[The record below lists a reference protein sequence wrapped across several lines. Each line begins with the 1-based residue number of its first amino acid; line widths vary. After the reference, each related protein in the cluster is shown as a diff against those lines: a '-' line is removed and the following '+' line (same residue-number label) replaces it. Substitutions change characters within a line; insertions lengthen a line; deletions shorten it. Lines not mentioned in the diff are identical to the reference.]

1 MYQIFT
7 MLFFRF
13 ACESDEVAEKMLSAG
28 KMWYKMHKIINTVP
42 FQEKYKSIMDK
53 VYSFCSFLYFNK
65 LPFLFLR
72 FSVKSELFSFL
83 CDFCSLDQIQN
94 SI

>member
-1 MYQIFT
+1 

-53 VYSFCSFLYFNK
+53 VYSFCLFLYFNK
-65 LPFLFLR
+65 LPFLLKS
-72 FSVKSELFSFL
+72 FSVNRALFSLL
-83 CDFCSLDQIQN
+83 CDSCSLDQIQN
-94 SI
+94 PI